1 MRVCVCVG
9 GGLGDA
15 TAPAWS
21 LWGTDGASS
30 SADAVKLRRSAS
42 GVDIG
47 RLLLRRRAK
56 DL

>member
-1 MRVCVCVG
+1 MRVCVG